1 MKNPFNLGYYKT
13 EELKNFGFLSI
24 GDDVQIAKTCNI
36 VGIENIS
43 IGNNVR
49 IDAFTTIVSSKK
61 EKIIIGSNI
70 HIGAY
75 CYLSGNYGIEI
86 YDFSNLSQAVKL
98 YTNSDDFS
106 GNSMT
111 NSTIPDKYKK
121 ISSGKIILKKHVII
135 GSTSVVMPNVILEEG
150 VAVGALSFVN
160 KSLKEWRIYI
170 GSPVKLLKERSRKI
184 IELENEWINY
194 IKS

>member
-24 GDDVQIAKTCNI
+24 GDNVQIAKTCNI

-75 CYLSGNYGIEI
+75 CYLSGNYGIEM

-111 NSTIPDKYKK
+111 NSTIPDKFKNVK
-121 ISSGKIILKKHVII
+121 FGKIILKKHVVI
-135 GSTSVVMPNVILEEG
+135 GSTSVIMPNVVLEEG

-160 KSLKEWRIYI
+160 KSLKEWKIYV
-170 GSPVKLLKERSRKI
+170 GAPVKLLKERSKKI
-184 IELENEWINY
+184 IELENEWVNY